1 MGIRRTLLAV
11 AGGAAVAA
19 LLAAFAV
26 LLVRGQSESGRQ
38 LEDRFAL
45 RGALA
50 AKFGSSFVTSLVK
63 DERRRAIDRLS
74 GPVDDSAVR
83 AVGRSLDFQASVL
96 LDGNGRL
103 LAAWRAGPKLVG
115 TRLSDRYPHLAAA
128 VHGRVGVSNLVRSAV
143 KGLPVVAF
151 AVPFRT
157 SSGRRVFSGAFSIE
171 HTPLGAYLRT
181 ASPIKGARVYLIDA
195 HDAVIAS
202 TVHGGGA
209 LGVVDRRLDRAAGR
223 ARRGT
228 YKDHGA
234 RRFFAITPVRGT
246 PWHVI
251 SVVPEAGLL
260 APISGDAQLFPWL
273 VFGAFALASCVALL
287 LLFRTSTQR
296 RLLTEANA
304 ALQARNEELRELDR
318 LKDEFVA
325 LVSHEL
331 RTPLTSI
338 VGYVRVLLRNR
349 AEPLQEQQRELLQ
362 VVDRNAS
369 RLVALVGDLLFTGKV
384 DAGKLTLEPTTFAL
398 AELARQSVESALP
411 VAGER
416 EVELV
421 FENGGDV
428 EVEADRP
435 RIAQLIDNL
444 VSNAVKFTPAGGRV
458 TVRVEAGDDDA
469 LLTVE
474 DSGIG
479 IPEAELERLFE
490 RFFRASTAT
499 SREIPGSGLGLSVA
513 KTIAELH
520 GGSLELRSREGEGT
534 TVVARLPRGSAGT
547 RELAA

>member
-1 MGIRRTLLAV
+1 L
-11 AGGAAVAA
+11 
-19 LLAAFAV
+19 
-26 LLVRGQSESGRQ
+26 
-38 LEDRFAL
+38 
-45 RGALA
+45 
-50 AKFGSSFVTSLVK
+50 
-63 DERRRAIDRLS
+63 
-74 GPVDDSAVR
+74 
-83 AVGRSLDFQASVL
+83 
-96 LDGNGRL
+96 
-103 LAAWRAGPKLVG
+103 
-115 TRLSDRYPHLAAA
+115 
-128 VHGRVGVSNLVRSAV
+128 
-143 KGLPVVAF
+143 
-151 AVPFRT
+151 
-157 SSGRRVFSGAFSIE
+157 
-171 HTPLGAYLRT
+171 
-181 ASPIKGARVYLIDA
+181 
-195 HDAVIAS
+195 
-202 TVHGGGA
+202 
-209 LGVVDRRLDRAAGR
+209 
-223 ARRGT
+223 
-228 YKDHGA
+228 
-234 RRFFAITPVRGT
+234 FFASTPVRGT

-251 SVVPEAGLL
+251 AVTPEAGLL
-260 APISGDAQLFPWL
+260 APIGGDAQLFPWL
-273 VFGAFALASCVALL
+273 VFGAFALASCVALF
-287 LLFRTSTQR
+287 LLFRTGTQR

-304 ALQARNEELRELDR
+304 ALQSRNEELRELDR

-338 VGYVRVLLRNR
+338 VGYVRVLLRDR
-349 AEPLQEQQRELLQ
+349 AEPLQARQRELLQ

-384 DAGKLTLEPTTFAL
+384 DAGKLTLEPTCFEL

-411 VAGER
+411 VADETD
-416 EVELV
+416 VELI
-421 FENGGDV
+421 FEHGGDV
-428 EVEADRP
+428 ELEADRA

-534 TVVARLPRGSAGT
+534 TVVVRLPRGAAAT
-547 RELAA
+547 TELAA